1 MGKLSSSDLDDT
13 SGRPFLSVVIPAF
26 NESSR
31 IIPTLESVA
40 SYLDEQAYSW
50 EVLVVDDGSSD
61 GTADLVAEWTEA
73 RCNVRVVRRDHFG
86 KGWAVRAGMLEATGR
101 NRFMCDADLAMPID
115 YLAGFL
121 ARIEAG
127 VDLVAGSREAE
138 GARRFDEPAYRH
150 LMGRLFNWVVRLVA
164 VDRIQDTQC
173 GFKCF
178 RDEVAMELFS
188 RQRSRGMG
196 FDVELLYLAQKR
208 GFEVEELPIDWHHH
222 ADSRVRPGVDS
233 FDMLKDTLLVRLR
246 DALGKYR

>member
-1 MGKLSSSDLDDT
+1 MCLLSTGTGLHWRRAPFDVSRVDRTQEAPRERIVGKLSSSDLDDT

-61 GTADLVAEWTEA
+61 GTADLVSEWAEA
-73 RCNVRVVRRDHFG
+73 HCNVRVVRRDHFG

-127 VDLVAGSREAE
+127 VDLVVGSREAE

-164 VDRIQDTQC
+164 VDRHPGYTVRFQ
-173 GFKCF
+173 
-178 RDEVAMELFS
+178 V
-188 RQRSRGMG
+188 
-196 FDVELLYLAQKR
+196 
-208 GFEVEELPIDWHHH
+208 LP
-222 ADSRVRPGVDS
+222 
-233 FDMLKDTLLVRLR
+233 
-246 DALGKYR
+246 